1 MSRKGGRAKARRAA
15 GGGTAEAPATEAGAA
30 SSVRPGALPGPR
42 SRIGPG
48 AGALGLLVILA
59 AAAWLHGGALRQPF
73 FADDYL
79 FLDQVRSASLPAV
92 LAEPDPLGN
101 FFRPVGRQLWFWTLS
116 RASGESPLA
125 FHLAALFVF
134 LLTITLLFALAQ
146 RVAGTGAAL
155 VAAAITALHYAA
167 DVPIRWA
174 SGGQDLLAVAGA
186 IGALLLFVAG
196 RAVPAAL
203 VLLLALLSKETVV
216 FAPLVAVV
224 LGRRAGEPWA
234 GALRRAWPLFAA
246 TALWALLW
254 FAAMSRGAGGAGVA
268 VERDPLGIATALA
281 HFAQVLAGI
290 EWPGFA
296 MPQPEEIVAW
306 GPLVLVAAVL
316 AYLLPLE
323 RARRAAT
330 RGGIAAAP
338 GASPARG
345 AAIAGGAVWAVV
357 GALPVAAVA
366 SAWSAYYYLF
376 AVCGAALALGAWL
389 ARRPPAVAVAIVI
402 ALGIGT
408 QVGRH
413 LAEFSTAERITNT
426 SSRINR
432 FYIDR
437 SMRFVGRYLEDLKE
451 ARPELPPGSTLFFS
465 GVPSF
470 VAWQAADGPL
480 VRWAYRDSSLR
491 SYYQTALTIE
501 RVKRGPAFFFVATRD
516 SLMEVPP
523 DGVSFRDIGITLL
536 LDGREDAAHDAW
548 TLHAETH
555 PAEAKVQYWLGMM
568 EALERSPDG
577 PRRLQAAGVSLKPG
591 PTPHIETALRMLAAG
606 DTARAWEV
614 CLDGVAAHAADPGI
628 HALLADVSLSRPMW
642 QDMGIF
648 ESWLVHRMAP
658 EDLPSMR
665 RWAGVLVTLQ
675 RFERGVDLFERYL
688 AAGGESPETNA
699 LVRRWIDSTRRRL
712 KGGDLAGEGLRSS
725 VSESR

>member
-1 MSRKGGRAKARRAA
+1 MSRKGERAGRAQSHDRAA
-15 GGGTAEAPATEAGAA
+15 GEKAPPERSAAAATAVSHPRIAPRAGAA
-30 SSVRPGALPGPR
+30 
-42 SRIGPG
+42 
-48 AGALGLLVILA
+48 GLLLILA
-59 AAAWLHGGALRQPF
+59 AAAWLHGPALEQPF

-79 FLDQVRSASLPAV
+79 FLDQVRSQSLPAV
-92 LAEPDPLGN
+92 LAAPDPLGN
-101 FFRPVGRQLWFWTLS
+101 FFRPVGRQLWFWALS
-116 RASGESPLA
+116 HASGESPVA
-125 FHLAALFVF
+125 FHFAALFVF

-146 RVAGTGAAL
+146 RVAGTGAGL
-155 VAAAITALHYAA
+155 IAAGIAALHYAA

-186 IGALLLFVAG
+186 AGALLLHANG
-196 RAVPAAL
+196 RSAIAAL

-216 FAPLVAVV
+216 FTPLIAVA

-234 GALRRAWPLFAA
+234 AAFRRARPLFAA
-246 TALWALLW
+246 ALLWALLW

-268 VERDPLGIATALA
+268 VERNPLGIATALA

-290 EWPGFA
+290 EWPGFE
-296 MPQPEEIVAW
+296 MPEPEAIGAW

-316 AYLLPLE
+316 AWLLPRE
-323 RARRAAT
+323 RARRGAARAGAGT
-330 RGGIAAAP
+330 GRDDVPAPGAAVAGGIA
-338 GASPARG
+338 
-345 AAIAGGAVWAVV
+345 WAVL

-389 ARRPPAVAVAIVI
+389 ARRPPALGVATVI

-408 QVGRH
+408 QMGRH

-437 SMRFVGRYLEDLKE
+437 SMQFVGRYLEDLKA
-451 ARPELPPGSTLFFS
+451 ARPELPPNSTLFFS

-491 SYYQTALTIE
+491 SYYQTALTLE
-501 RVKRGPAFFFVATRD
+501 RVKRGPAFFFIATRD
-516 SLMEVPP
+516 SLMEVRPE
-523 DGVSFRDIGITLL
+523 DVSFADMGVNLL
-536 LDGREDAAHDAW
+536 LDGREHAAADAW
-548 TLHAETH
+548 ALHLESH
-555 PAEAKVQYWLGMM
+555 PNDARVQYWLGMM
-568 EALERSPDG
+568 EAIERSPDG
-577 PRRLQAAGVSLKPG
+577 PRRLQAAGVALKPG
-591 PTPHIETALRMLAAG
+591 PTPEIESALRALAAG
-606 DTARAWEV
+606 DTARAWEIG
-614 CLDGVAAHAADPGI
+614 LEGVAAHAADPGI
-628 HALLADVSLSRPMW
+628 HALLADVSFSRAEWM
-642 QDMGIF
+642 DRGIF
-648 ESWLVHRMAP
+648 EAWLVHRMVP

-675 RFERGVDLFERYL
+675 RYQRGIDLFERYL
-688 AAGGESPETNA
+688 AAGGEEPETNR
-699 LVRRWIDSTRRRL
+699 LVRGWIDGTRRRL

-725 VSESR
+725 VAEPQ